1 MFLSKTP
8 GLLKIDRDA
17 TGNVT
22 SMMGASAEM
31 LDWMAEAFDLT

>member
-17 TGNVT
+17 TGNV
-22 SMMGASAEM
+22 SMKGVSAEM